1 MLIRDRKIA
10 KIKLVVF
17 GYKLAMS
24 YLKFIKIMLA

>member
-17 GYKLAMS
+17 CCKLAMS
-24 YLKFIKIMLA
+24 YLKFIQKK